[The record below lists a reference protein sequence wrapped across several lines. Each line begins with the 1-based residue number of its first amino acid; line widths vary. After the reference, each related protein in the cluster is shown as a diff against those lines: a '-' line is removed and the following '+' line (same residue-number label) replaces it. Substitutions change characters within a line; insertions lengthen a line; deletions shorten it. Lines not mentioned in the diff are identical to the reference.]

1 MEEGILCSVA
11 IICGLVTDT
20 PTPPGILSWPGVK
33 GAGSPCGNLFIS
45 GKTLPFSLLV
55 DCLERPPSQA
65 DAGKTEPSIVLL
77 EANLGKHFP
86 LFFLLSMTHSV
97 PASSL
102 TPSKDSSL
110 RLLSLGT

>member
-1 MEEGILCSVA
+1 MEEGILRSVA

-20 PTPPGILSWPGVK
+20 PTPSGILSWPGIK

-45 GKTLPFSLLV
+45 GKTLPSSLLV

-65 DAGKTEPSIVLL
+65 DSGKTEPSIVLL

-86 LFFLLSMTHSV
+86 LFVLLSMTHLV

-102 TPSKDSSL
+102 TPSKDSSF

>member
-20 PTPPGILSWPGVK
+20 PTPPGILSWPGIK

-45 GKTLPFSLLV
+45 GKTLPSSLLV
-55 DCLERPPSQA
+55 DCLERPLSQA
-65 DAGKTEPSIVLL
+65 DSGKTEPSTVLL

-86 LFFLLSMTHSV
+86 LFVLLSMTHSV